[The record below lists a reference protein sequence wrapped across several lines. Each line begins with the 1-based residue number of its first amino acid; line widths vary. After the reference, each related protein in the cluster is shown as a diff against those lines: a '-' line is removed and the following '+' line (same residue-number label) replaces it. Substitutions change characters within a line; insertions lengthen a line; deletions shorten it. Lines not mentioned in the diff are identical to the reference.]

1 MEQNFDSGP
10 GFRAM
15 VQNGPEMAQNG
26 KSLTTPTVFKVW
38 SSFLGWCWPTQGPKN
53 HGTEFWSGSRF
64 SSYGPNWVQNGP
76 KLETEEFCN
85 ILGRPFIFLENVDL
99 PKAQKVVVSFLHF
112 IRPIWRRGVSS
123 LTATETLKQGH
134 RLFSVIL
141 MLRGSS
147 AHSIIDRPSFMLGLD
162 TDLQL

>member
-1 MEQNFDSGP
+1 MYYVVS
-10 GFRAM
+10 
-15 VQNGPEMAQNG
+15 
-26 KSLTTPTVFKVW
+26 KFK
-38 SSFLGWCWPTQGPKN
+38 KN
-53 HGTEFWSGSRF
+53 NQIFWSGSWF
-64 SSYGPNWVQNGP
+64 SSYGPNWAQNGP

-85 ILGRPFIFLENVDL
+85 ILGRPFIFLGNVDL

-147 AHSIIDRPSFMLGLD
+147 AHSVNDRHSLFISCIVILVIYRSVLTILSILNWQQILG
-162 TDLQL
+162 